1 MSQSTDNEII
11 TQLASE
17 LKAVHE
23 PERDLW
29 PVIEEQ
35 IRGGYQ
41 EHQTG
46 QWMPFALAASLLISV
61 ISIGFSGYLYLN
73 VSADSNLVA
82 EQSSANPVDLIENSY
97 RVAKAAYLTELAT
110 DKRQLTP
117 EMRKVLRK
125 NLEIIDQAAS
135 EIHAALKIS
144 PNDIFLMDTLIQT
157 RDKEIELLRQVAS
170 QPTTAI

>member
-1 MSQSTDNEII
+1 MSQSTDNEKI
-11 TQLASE
+11 TQLVSE
-17 LKAVHE
+17 LQANHE

-29 PVIEEQ
+29 PVIEDQ
-35 IRGGYQ
+35 IRGTYQ
-41 EHQTG
+41 EQQSG
-46 QWMPFALAASLLISV
+46 QWMPFALAASLLISI

-73 VSADSNLVA
+73 VSVDSNLVA
-82 EQSSANPVDLIENSY
+82 EQSSANPVELIENSY

-135 EIHAALKIS
+135 EIHAALKTS
-144 PNDIFLMDTLIQT
+144 PNDIFLMNTLIQT
-157 RDKEIELLRQVAS
+157 REKEIELLRQVAS
-170 QPTTAI
+170 QPTTTI